1 MKMGLQDCSPFFLKG
16 VYDMSEFGVEQ
27 AREYLFQMQSAVGTR
42 LGNTQWIYG
51 GREGHLRFARECG
64 FALNDFDTSG
74 QKEIMMN
81 SYSTIYVTGCD
92 LKPILSAKEWKA
104 GLISGKKGMNIDE
117 VEERAHKAATGAGIY
132 GG

>member
-1 MKMGLQDCSPFFLKG
+1 MKG
-16 VYDMSEFGVEQ
+16 VYDMPGFGVER
-27 AREYLFQMQSAVGTR
+27 AREYLFQMRSAVGKR
-42 LGNTQWIYG
+42 LGNAQWIYR

-64 FALNDFDTSG
+64 FALNDFNASG

-104 GLISGKKGMNIDE
+104 GLISGKKGMKIDG
-117 VEERAHKAATGAGIY
+117 VEERAYKAAAGAGVY